1 MIDSVSKIQ
10 YVWCKNWLY
19 CFKTKELMGCNEICT
34 SKISPPTFAQVASE
48 AALDTPQSYFDE
60 WSEYRERRDT
70 LITELHKIE
79 GAVYSKGAFY
89 CIAELP
95 IENADDF
102 ADGF

>member
-1 MIDSVSKIQ
+1 MMQLAELVKKHDLFLIADEVYREFTYDGDVHYSVMNIRTRRKIMIDSVSKIQ

-60 WSEYRERRDT
+60 
-70 LITELHKIE
+70 
-79 GAVYSKGAFY
+79 
-89 CIAELP
+89 
-95 IENADDF
+95 
-102 ADGF
+102 